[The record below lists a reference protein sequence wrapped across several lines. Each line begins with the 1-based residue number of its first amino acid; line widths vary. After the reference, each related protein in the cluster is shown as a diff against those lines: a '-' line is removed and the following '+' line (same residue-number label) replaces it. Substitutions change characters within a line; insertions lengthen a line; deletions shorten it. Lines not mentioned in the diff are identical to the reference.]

1 MNRNHNLDKAFNPS
15 HLDINRKVAFHEAG
29 HAAAI
34 YLSNKQ
40 KGLPPVY
47 FQIFI
52 KSLTDQFQESALVNT
67 PDHKNIAQVIGG
79 RLIHTLPSSI
89 EAAINGFTATE
100 KQAYIRAFEADM
112 INSLV
117 GPLAEAKYI
126 AQRDGELI
134 NPILVNF
141 NALHYY
147 GGTSDLESV
156 KEYLE
161 CFSSQTEVREQK
173 ITELFLAAFRFIND
187 RLNWRAIT
195 TLAEYI
201 LAGDK
206 NVIECEEIIAVLES
220 GYQGASKRIISN
232 PL

>member
-1 MNRNHNLDKAFNPS
+1 MRVAISPAFFLTEVIMNRNHIFDKTFNPNRKE
-15 HLDINRKVAFHEAG
+15 INRTVAIHEAG

-34 YLSNKQ
+34 YIGNKQ

-52 KSLTDQFQESALVNT
+52 TALNNNFQASEFLCK
-67 PDHKNIAQVIGG
+67 PDYKNIAKVEGG

-89 EAAINGFTATE
+89 EEATKGFSSAQ
-100 KQAYIRAFEADM
+100 KLAYSRAFEADM

-126 AQRDGELI
+126 ALRDGELI

-156 KEYLE
+156 NEYL
-161 CFSSQTEVREQK
+161 SA
-173 ITELFLAAFRFIND
+173 LFPTLSIGSRKSRNYFY
-187 RLNWRAIT
+187 RLSA
-195 TLAEYI
+195 L
-201 LAGDK
+201 
-206 NVIECEEIIAVLES
+206 
-220 GYQGASKRIISN
+220 
-232 PL
+232 